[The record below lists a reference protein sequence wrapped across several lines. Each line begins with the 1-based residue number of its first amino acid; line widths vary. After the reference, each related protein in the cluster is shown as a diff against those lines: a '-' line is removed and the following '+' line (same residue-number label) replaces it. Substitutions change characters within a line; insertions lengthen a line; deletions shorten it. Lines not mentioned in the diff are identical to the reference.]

1 MSTFFIPHHMYAIMF
16 QQMMQAKREEA
27 ERKLYERRKS
37 MWDAEKALKNELK
50 RGEIGYKPHELPES
64 LKRITEGYGRSDDDK
79 SLGDW

>member
-1 MSTFFIPHHMYAIMF
+1 
-16 QQMMQAKREEA
+16 
-27 ERKLYERRKS
+27 

-50 RGEIGYKPHELPES
+50 RGEIGYKPHELTES